1 MYKIEEYFFIIRY
14 EITIYFHETKRT
26 PLPLASRARTIILLK
41 ICNSRIHTIF
51 LHRYNTV
58 YFSPTYLHLSLSQF
72 SIVPIFKTVLSP
84 FKNLSQTLFRAT
96 LLAEHGPAAFR
107 YFLRTLALRVAMR
120 RVALSAGSRA
130 SATWRGT
137 YTRASAGVETLPEKG
152 RPRLYVPVGNSVLM
166 PHGISFHVDVPPLY
180 VKLHH
185 TQNVYARARTFKAAL
200 SDRTRNFA
208 GSPAVIRESRDA
220 IRVSG
225 SAPRDDRVRRCISRL
240 LLQFNVM
247 WLAWYTVRVALSK
260 LVQIKC

>member
-1 MYKIEEYFFIIRY
+1 M
-14 EITIYFHETKRT
+14 
-26 PLPLASRARTIILLK
+26 LLASRTQKIILLK
-41 ICNSRIHTIF
+41 TRKHSLIYSF

-58 YFSPTYLHLSLSQF
+58 YISLTFPSLSLSVLYC
-72 SIVPIFKTVLSP
+72 SHFKTVLSP
-84 FKNLSQTLFRAT
+84 FKNLPQNLFRGT
-96 LLAEHGPAAFR
+96 LLAGHGPAAFC

-120 RVALSAGSRA
+120 RIALSAGSRA

-166 PHGISFHVDVPPLY
+166 PHGVSFHVDVPLY
-180 VKLHH
+180 VKLPRASHIH
-185 TQNVYARARTFKAAL
+185 ARTYTRTFKAALL

-260 LVQIKC
+260 LVPIKC

>member
-1 MYKIEEYFFIIRY
+1 
-14 EITIYFHETKRT
+14 
-26 PLPLASRARTIILLK
+26 
-41 ICNSRIHTIF
+41 
-51 LHRYNTV
+51 
-58 YFSPTYLHLSLSQF
+58 
-72 SIVPIFKTVLSP
+72 
-84 FKNLSQTLFRAT
+84 
-96 LLAEHGPAAFR
+96 
-107 YFLRTLALRVAMR
+107 MR
-120 RVALSAGSRA
+120 RIALSAGSRA

-152 RPRLYVPVGNSVLM
+152 RPRLYAPVGNSVLM
-166 PHGISFHVDVPPLY
+166 PHGVSFHVDVPPLY
-180 VKLHH
+180 VKLPCH
-185 TQNVYARARTFKAAL
+185 THTRTHARARVQSRAL